1 MDDYKDMFPGLPTFD
16 AAELIRQMREKQ
28 EEEEAT
34 RLMWEKHMVEESNL
48 LGEEQTMPAAEAAPE
63 AREEKKTNK
72 NKRQNDKPSSQT
84 LKRFRISITE
94 SDMNKMR
101 CLLMLPDS
109 SIRKCL
115 REAVSKCIKEQYDKH
130 KKQLKEMLSEK

>member
-1 MDDYKDMFPGLPTFD
+1 MDNYTDMFADLETFD
-16 AAELIRQMREKQ
+16 GPEVFRQMQEKQ
-28 EEEEAT
+28 KEEESKM
-34 RLMWEKHMVEESNL
+34 R
-48 LGEEQTMPAAEAAPE
+48 GEEPTMPAAGAVPD

-84 LKRFRISITE
+84 LQRVRISITE

>member
-1 MDDYKDMFPGLPTFD
+1 
-16 AAELIRQMREKQ
+16 
-28 EEEEAT
+28 
-34 RLMWEKHMVEESNL
+34 
-48 LGEEQTMPAAEAAPE
+48 
-63 AREEKKTNK
+63 
-72 NKRQNDKPSSQT
+72 
-84 LKRFRISITE
+84 
-94 SDMNKMR
+94 MNKMR

>member
-1 MDDYKDMFPGLPTFD
+1 MDNNIEMFADLETFD
-16 AAELIRQMREKQ
+16 GPEVFRQMQEKQ
-28 EEEEAT
+28 KEEQSKM
-34 RLMWEKHMVEESNL
+34 LGEKH
-48 LGEEQTMPAAEAAPE
+48 TMPAAEAVPAVQ
-63 AREEKKTNK
+63 EEKTADKG
-72 NKRQNDKPSSQT
+72 KRQNDKPSTQT
-84 LKRFRISITE
+84 LQRVRISITE

>member
-1 MDDYKDMFPGLPTFD
+1 MDNYTDMFADLETFD
-16 AAELIRQMREKQ
+16 GPEVFRQMQEKQ
-28 EEEEAT
+28 KEEESK
-34 RLMWEKHMVEESNL
+34 M
-48 LGEEQTMPAAEAAPE
+48 LGEEPTMPAAGAVPE

-84 LKRFRISITE
+84 LQRVRISITE

>member
-1 MDDYKDMFPGLPTFD
+1 MDNNIEMFADLETFD
-16 AAELIRQMREKQ
+16 GTEVFRQMQEKQ
-28 EEEEAT
+28 KEEESKMLNDE
-34 RLMWEKHMVEESNL
+34 H
-48 LGEEQTMPAAEAAPE
+48 TMPAAEAVPE
-63 AREEKKTNK
+63 AREEKKKNK

-84 LKRFRISITE
+84 LQRVRISITE

-115 REAVSKCIKEQYDKH
+115 REAVSRCLKEQYDKH
-130 KKQLKEMLSEK
+130 KKQLKEMLNQTQDL

>member
-1 MDDYKDMFPGLPTFD
+1 MDDYKDIFPGIPTFD
-16 AAELIRQMREKQ
+16 GAEVFRQMQEKKQ
-28 EEEEAT
+28 MEEESK
-34 RLMWEKHMVEESNL
+34 RFIEEH
-48 LGEEQTMPAAEAAPE
+48 TMPAAEAVPE
-63 AREEKKTNK
+63 AREEKKKNK

-84 LKRFRISITE
+84 LQRVRISITE

>member
-1 MDDYKDMFPGLPTFD
+1 MDDYSDMFTGSPTFD
-16 AAELIRQMREKQ
+16 GLEIFRQMQEKKQ
-28 EEEEAT
+28 MEEESK
-34 RLMWEKHMVEESNL
+34 RFIEEH
-48 LGEEQTMPAAEAAPE
+48 TMPAAEAVPE

-84 LKRFRISITE
+84 LQRVRISITE

>member
-1 MDDYKDMFPGLPTFD
+1 MDDYKDMFADLASFEP
-16 AAELIRQMREKQ
+16 AEVIRQMQEKQ
-28 EEEEAT
+28 KEEEAT
-34 RLMWEKHMVEESNL
+34 RLMWEKHMAEESNL
-48 LGEEQTMPAAEAAPE
+48 LSEEQTMPAAEAVPAVQ
-63 AREEKKTNK
+63 EEKTADKG
-72 NKRQNDKPSSQT
+72 KRRKDKPSSQT
-84 LKRFRISITE
+84 LKRVRISITE

>member
-1 MDDYKDMFPGLPTFD
+1 MDDYSDMFTGIPTFD
-16 AAELIRQMREKQ
+16 GMEIFRQMQEKKQ
-28 EEEEAT
+28 MEEESK
-34 RLMWEKHMVEESNL
+34 RFIEEH
-48 LGEEQTMPAAEAAPE
+48 TMPAAEAVPE

-94 SDMNKMR
+94 SAMNKMR

>member
-28 EEEEAT
+28 EEEEAN
-34 RLMWEKHMVEESNL
+34 RQMWEKLMAKESNL

>member
-1 MDDYKDMFPGLPTFD
+1 MDDYKDMFADLASFEP
-16 AAELIRQMREKQ
+16 AEVIRQMQEKQ
-28 EEEEAT
+28 KEEEAT
-34 RLMWEKHMVEESNL
+34 RLMWEKHMAEESNL
-48 LGEEQTMPAAEAAPE
+48 LSEEQTMPAAEAAPE
-63 AREEKKTNK
+63 AREEKKKNK
-72 NKRQNDKPSSQT
+72 NKRQNDKPSTQT
-84 LKRFRISITE
+84 LQRVRISITE

>member
-1 MDDYKDMFPGLPTFD
+1 MDNYKDMFADLASFEP
-16 AAELIRQMREKQ
+16 AEVIRQMQEKQ
-28 EEEEAT
+28 KEEESK
-34 RLMWEKHMVEESNL
+34 M
-48 LGEEQTMPAAEAAPE
+48 LGEEPTMPAAGAVPE

-84 LKRFRISITE
+84 LQRVRISITE

>member
-28 EEEEAT
+28 EEEEAN
-34 RLMWEKHMVEESNL
+34 RQMWEKLMAKESNL

-84 LKRFRISITE
+84 LKRLRISITE

>member
-1 MDDYKDMFPGLPTFD
+1 MDNYTDMFADLETFD
-16 AAELIRQMREKQ
+16 GPEVFRRMQEKQ
-28 EEEEAT
+28 TEEESK
-34 RLMWEKHMVEESNL
+34 M
-48 LGEEQTMPAAEAAPE
+48 LGEEPTMPAAGAVPE

-84 LKRFRISITE
+84 LQRVRISITE

>member
-1 MDDYKDMFPGLPTFD
+1 MDNNIEMFADLETFD
-16 AAELIRQMREKQ
+16 GPEVFRQMQEKQ
-28 EEEEAT
+28 KEEESK
-34 RLMWEKHMVEESNL
+34 M
-48 LGEEQTMPAAEAAPE
+48 LGEKQTMPAAAEAVPAL
-63 AREEKKTNK
+63 REERTADKG
-72 NKRQNDKPSSQT
+72 KRRKDKPSTQT
-84 LKRFRISITE
+84 LQRVRISITE

>member
-1 MDDYKDMFPGLPTFD
+1 MLG
-16 AAELIRQMREKQ
+16 
-28 EEEEAT
+28 
-34 RLMWEKHMVEESNL
+34 EKH
-48 LGEEQTMPAAEAAPE
+48 TMPAAEAVPAVQ
-63 AREEKKTNK
+63 EEKTADKG
-72 NKRQNDKPSSQT
+72 KRPNDKPSTPT
-84 LKRFRISITE
+84 LQRVPISITE
-94 SDMNKMR
+94 LDMNKMR

>member
-1 MDDYKDMFPGLPTFD
+1 MDDYKDIFPGIQTFD
-16 AAELIRQMREKQ
+16 GLEIFRQMQEKKQ
-28 EEEEAT
+28 MEEESKMFNDEPT
-34 RLMWEKHMVEESNL
+34 IS
-48 LGEEQTMPAAEAAPE
+48 AAEAVPAV
-63 AREEKKTNK
+63 REEKTADKR
-72 NKRQNDKPSSQT
+72 KRQNDKPSSQT
-84 LKRFRISITE
+84 LQRVRISITE

>member
-1 MDDYKDMFPGLPTFD
+1 MDNYTDMFADLETFD
-16 AAELIRQMREKQ
+16 GPEVFRQMQEKQ
-28 EEEEAT
+28 KEEESK
-34 RLMWEKHMVEESNL
+34 M
-48 LGEEQTMPAAEAAPE
+48 LGEEPTMPAAGAVPE

>member
-1 MDDYKDMFPGLPTFD
+1 MDDYKDIFTGIPTFD
-16 AAELIRQMREKQ
+16 GAEVFRQMQEKKQ
-28 EEEEAT
+28 MEEESK
-34 RLMWEKHMVEESNL
+34 RFIEEH
-48 LGEEQTMPAAEAAPE
+48 TMPAAEAVPE
-63 AREEKKTNK
+63 AREEKTADK

-84 LKRFRISITE
+84 LQRVRISITE

>member
-1 MDDYKDMFPGLPTFD
+1 MDDYKDMFHSIQTVDGF
-16 AAELIRQMREKQ
+16 EIFRQMQEKKQ
-28 EEEEAT
+28 MEEESK
-34 RLMWEKHMVEESNL
+34 RFIEEH
-48 LGEEQTMPAAEAAPE
+48 TMPAAEAVPE
-63 AREEKKTNK
+63 AREEKKKNK

-84 LKRFRISITE
+84 LQRVRISITE

>member
-28 EEEEAT
+28 EEEEAN
-34 RLMWEKHMVEESNL
+34 RQMWEKLMAKESNL
-48 LGEEQTMPAAEAAPE
+48 LDEEQTMPAAEAAPE
-63 AREEKKTNK
+63 AREEKIADKR
-72 NKRQNDKPSSQT
+72 KRQNDKPSSQT
-84 LKRFRISITE
+84 LQRVRISITE

>member
-1 MDDYKDMFPGLPTFD
+1 MDDYSDMFTGIPTFD
-16 AAELIRQMREKQ
+16 GLEIFRQMQEKKQ
-28 EEEEAT
+28 MEEESK
-34 RLMWEKHMVEESNL
+34 RFIEEH
-48 LGEEQTMPAAEAAPE
+48 TMPAAEAVPE

-84 LKRFRISITE
+84 LQRVRISITE

>member
-1 MDDYKDMFPGLPTFD
+1 MDNYTDMFADLETFD
-16 AAELIRQMREKQ
+16 GPEVFRQMQEKQ
-28 EEEEAT
+28 KEEESK
-34 RLMWEKHMVEESNL
+34 M
-48 LGEEQTMPAAEAAPE
+48 LGEKQTMPAAGAVPE

-84 LKRFRISITE
+84 LQRVRISITE

>member
-1 MDDYKDMFPGLPTFD
+1 MDNYTDMFADLETFD
-16 AAELIRQMREKQ
+16 GLKVFRQMQEKKQ
-28 EEEEAT
+28 MEEESKMLNDEPT
-34 RLMWEKHMVEESNL
+34 IS
-48 LGEEQTMPAAEAAPE
+48 AAEAVPAV
-63 AREEKKTNK
+63 REEKTADKR
-72 NKRQNDKPSSQT
+72 KRQNDKPSSQT
-84 LKRFRISITE
+84 LQRVRISITE

>member
-28 EEEEAT
+28 EEEEAN
-34 RLMWEKHMVEESNL
+34 RQMWEKLMAKESNL

-115 REAVSKCIKEQYDKH
+115 REAVSNA
-130 KKQLKEMLSEK
+130 LKSNTTSIRSN

>member
-1 MDDYKDMFPGLPTFD
+1 MDNYTDMFADLETFD
-16 AAELIRQMREKQ
+16 SPEVFRQMQEKQ
-28 EEEEAT
+28 KEEESK
-34 RLMWEKHMVEESNL
+34 M
-48 LGEEQTMPAAEAAPE
+48 LGEEPTMPAAGAVPE

-84 LKRFRISITE
+84 LQRVRISITE